1 MNRKRKDRRSLALAL
16 LLAVGLLLPVAV
28 SSQGLFKRSGVTDG
42 KTCLFDV
49 NAEETTG
56 IYGNRNAQTTG
67 NINDQIFGG
76 TNGGF
81 VNEGFGTPIGGGLLI
96 LVAAGAGYAILKR
109 KEDKQ

>member
-1 MNRKRKDRRSLALAL
+1 MNSKRKTTKTLAL
-16 LLAVGLLLPVAV
+16 LAAMAVGLALP
-28 SSQGLFKRSGVTDG
+28 SSVEAQQGGKGGVFGRGSDSGHG
-42 KTCLFDV
+42 NEKG
-49 NAEETTG
+49 TTG
-56 IYGNRNAQTTG
+56 MLNQSLSTTNG
-67 NINDQIFGG
+67 GLNDQIFGG